1 MRTVILAV
9 SAAAAL
15 GLAAPAAMAQDQ
27 GKVEA
32 ARLAIETERTALI
45 TANLPLTD
53 AEAQAFWPLQREYR
67 GEVRQLNDRTL
78 ALLREFGTNYGTAT
92 DKQASDM
99 LKQHL
104 KIQEDRVKLWKK
116 YQGRFEKVLP
126 PKKVAR
132 YYQIENKMD
141 AAVAYQMAEA
151 IPLGKN

>member
-1 MRTVILAV
+1 MRI
-9 SAAAAL
+9 AL
-15 GLAAPAAMAQDQ
+15 TTIAGLLLLAPAVAAQDQ

-32 ARLAIETERTALI
+32 ARLAIETERTAVV

-53 AEAQAFWPLQREYR
+53 AEAQAFWPIQREYR
-67 GEVRQLNDRTL
+67 AEVRQLNDRTL
-78 ALLREFGTNYGTAT
+78 ALLKEFGASYGTAT

-99 LKQHL
+99 LKQQL
-104 KIQEDRVKLWKK
+104 KIEEDRVKLWKK

-141 AAVAYQMAEA
+141 AAVAYEMADA
-151 IPLGKN
+151 IPLVKN

>member
-1 MRTVILAV
+1 MRTAILAI
-9 SAAAAL
+9 STAAAL
-15 GLAAPAAMAQDQ
+15 GLVAPAAKAQDQ
-27 GKVEA
+27 GKTEA

-53 AEAQAFWPLQREYR
+53 AEAQAFWPVQREYR
-67 GEVRQLNDRTL
+67 GEVRTLNDRTL
-78 ALLREFGTNYGTAT
+78 ALLKEFGASYGTAT

-99 LKQHL
+99 LKEQL

-132 YYQIENKMD
+132 YYQIEHKMD
-141 AAVAYQMAEA
+141 AAIAYQMADA
-151 IPLGKN
+151 IPLVKN